1 MLGIGGSALGAQA
14 LLSALAPLQ
23 QESAPAPGH
32 PRVYVPDS
40 VDPDWIGSLL
50 DHLPLDRCHVNV
62 ISKSGG
68 TIETS
73 AEFLVFYNA
82 IREAVGSD
90 EAARKCFTIT
100 TDPANGHFR
109 KIADEQGFT
118 TLTVPPGVGGRFSVL
133 SSVGLFPAELGGMDT
148 QSMLEG
154 AARVDRKLDEAVPEA
169 DPALAYAL
177 AHVLYME
184 RGKPIHVHF
193 PYSHRARLLAD
204 WYAQLWGESLGK
216 TRNLAGEAV
225 HVGPTPVRAV
235 GPTDQHSQCQ
245 LYMEG
250 PDDKVY
256 TLLKL
261 GKFGREVAVPEPFVD
276 SPAFAHLRGRTLTEL
291 MEAER
296 LGTEVALLEA
306 GRPVC
311 TIELC
316 KLDAFHVGQYF
327 LFMETATA
335 YAGGLLGIDPFDQ
348 PGVEAG
354 KIAALALMGAPGFEG
369 PGPRDSH
376 GDGGA
381 HAVYRDLLNLAP
393 LECWFLDRHATR
405 PAANRRSSLCDHR
418 RAQTPA
424 ALGGGRLC
432 LDRHTSHVVAVRRPD
447 RCVHFQAR
455 GLICMRPSFYVLGR
469 TCRSRIIASV

>member
-1 MLGIGGSALGAQA
+1 
-14 LLSALAPLQ
+14 
-23 QESAPAPGH
+23 
-32 PRVYVPDS
+32 
-40 VDPDWIGSLL
+40 
-50 DHLPLDRCHVNV
+50 
-62 ISKSGG
+62 
-68 TIETS
+68 
-73 AEFLVFYNA
+73 
-82 IREAVGSD
+82 
-90 EAARKCFTIT
+90 
-100 TDPANGHFR
+100 
-109 KIADEQGFT
+109 
-118 TLTVPPGVGGRFSVL
+118 
-133 SSVGLFPAELGGMDT
+133 
-148 QSMLEG
+148 
-154 AARVDRKLDEAVPEA
+154 
-169 DPALAYAL
+169 
-177 AHVLYME
+177 ME

-216 TRNLAGEAV
+216 ARNLAGETV

-261 GKFGREVAVPEPFVD
+261 GKFGREIAVPEPFVD
-276 SPAFAHLRGRTLTEL
+276 SPAFAHLRGRSLTEL

-306 GRPVC
+306 GRPTC

-354 KIAALALMGAPGFEG
+354 KIAALALMGAPGFE
-369 PGPRDSH
+369 S
-376 GDGGA
+376 
-381 HAVYRDLLNLAP
+381 
-393 LECWFLDRHATR
+393 
-405 PAANRRSSLCDHR
+405 
-418 RAQTPA
+418 RAQEIRTAMA
-424 ALGGGRLC
+424 A
-432 LDRHTSHVVAVRRPD
+432 
-447 RCVHFQAR
+447 
-455 GLICMRPSFYVLGR
+455 R
-469 TCRSRIIASV
+469 TLFTLTC